1 MGGGDPVLIMHTD
14 AHLPKNPNRQQLV
27 VLIMHTNVTSQN
39 MSIEFTL
46 SKISPAAVKAGGTKC
61 LIF

>member
-1 MGGGDPVLIMHTD
+1 MHTD

-27 VLIMHTNVTSQN
+27 VLIMHTDVTDQN

-46 SKISPAAVKAGGTKC
+46 SKISPAAVKAMW
-61 LIF
+61 

>member
-1 MGGGDPVLIMHTD
+1 MHAD

-27 VLIMHTNVTSQN
+27 VLIMHTDVTGQN

-46 SKISPAAVKAGGTKC
+46 SKISPEAVKAMR
-61 LIF
+61 